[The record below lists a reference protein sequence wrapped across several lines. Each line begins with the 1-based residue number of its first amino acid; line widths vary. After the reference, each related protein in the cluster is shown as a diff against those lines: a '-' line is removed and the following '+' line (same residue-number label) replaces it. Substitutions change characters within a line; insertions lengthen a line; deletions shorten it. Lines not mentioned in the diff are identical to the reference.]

1 MITVPLFM
9 SILDWTNF
17 PLWKVEIQ
25 LGLLILNCDH
35 VIREHAPAIQI
46 AEGDYDITFTRGLK
60 NLRMTSLMG
69 ALKKVIAH
77 DYEEVH

>member
-46 AEGDYDITFTRGLK
+46 AEGDYDITF
-60 NLRMTSLMG
+60 
-69 ALKKVIAH
+69 
-77 DYEEVH
+77 Y